1 MRQDQFDLI
10 REWAAKRGIYERGDI
25 ATQFIKLSEEQGE
38 LAKAIM
44 NDSVEEQIDAIGDM
58 VVVLTNLAE
67 LININYP
74 HWPPLTIEDCIE
86 EAWDQIKDR
95 QGSMKNGTFVKE

>member
-1 MRQDQFDLI
+1 
-10 REWAAKRGIYERGDI
+10 
-25 ATQFIKLSEEQGE
+25 
-38 LAKAIM
+38 
-44 NDSVEEQIDAIGDM
+44 
-58 VVVLTNLAE
+58 LTNLAE
-67 LININYP
+67 LININNP